1 MLAARRCRGPRG
13 AGSLPPFVGFHS
25 CNYGLAPAY
34 VDRLANH
41 GLVISALADDAGV
54 EAVELPKHPFFLATL
69 FQPQLGSLAGQ
80 PLHPIIKAFVAAI

>member
-1 MLAARRCRGPRG
+1 
-13 AGSLPPFVGFHS
+13 
-25 CNYGLAPAY
+25 
-34 VDRLANH
+34 
-41 GLVISALADDAGV
+41 VISALADDAGV